1 MLSFFIWA
9 WASAIASSL
18 ALALSEVMGVEVPT
32 DPVGVAFADFPPLA
46 AFSARRFCLLAEGAM
61 MFRW

>member
-9 WASAIASSL
+9 WASARASSL
-18 ALALSEVMGVEVPT
+18 ALALSEVMGVEAT
-32 DPVGVAFADFPPLA
+32 DPAGVDFADFPPPLA

-61 MFRW
+61 LNR